1 MVLIPILAIGTF
13 SVFKASRSLEKSA
26 REGVTNIAVSL
37 AEMVNMLLKEELKI
51 ALELAVGNT
60 TIEAVSKIYLA
71 GVEFSDREISMLD
84 TKLASAMKQIGSD
97 YEGIFVCDL
106 EVAIFSDGV
115 GGGYKGISVKD
126 RPYFQTA

>member
-106 EVAIFSDGV
+106 EGAIFSDGV

>member
-71 GVEFSDREISMLD
+71 GVEFSDMEISMLD

-115 GGGYKGISVKD
+115 GGGI
-126 RPYFQTA
+126 